1 MTKKE
6 LILPESKVVTPQRKI
21 FTPEII
27 NKMVENEYLGLD
39 SDFNDDEIH
48 NLLMDATHKGI
59 FTDPAMELLDVL
71 STPDYFY
78 LTCKHIFNIRLL
90 PFQLAILRELW
101 IRKFPM
107 FIAARGG
114 GKTWLLSLYCVLR
127 ALFTQGSKIIVVGA
141 AFRQSKLLFE
151 YMEHFWRGSP
161 ILRNMVGSGQHQ
173 GPKRDIDRCNFYI
186 GDSEIIAIPIGDG
199 SKIRGLRANYTIADE
214 FASIP
219 QEVYEVVIKG
229 FSSVNASP
237 DIRVKDMANIKVLK
251 SLGMYIEAEDV
262 KEGMGSGNQT
272 VISGTAY
279 YHFNHFYSYWK
290 RYKEIIESKGD
301 KHKLGEI
308 FKGEVPEGFDWKQ
321 FSIFRIPVHT
331 LPDGF
336 MDMSQVHQAKALV
349 HRSIYNMEY
358 GACEKEGTP
367 IITQRGIIPIEK
379 ILVGDLVL
387 THRGR
392 FRPITKLTYR
402 KYSGKVNTYKTLYF
416 NQYITTT
423 QDHLFWYGEEKFQ
436 ELRNDSTYLTNLVE
450 LYGLNQ
456 LNMENFCANYL
467 ETKTELIYPT
477 PSQSRITVNEQKSIR
492 NSNKSTKELAKLY
505 NLSITTINR
514 IKNNDT
520 IPKGAIRKII
530 ELSYEFGLIVGY
542 YAAEGS
548 VGANGRA
555 ISFALDEHKDTKY
568 QKQLLEAIK
577 STFGIFGHKYIKKKN
592 TCEIAINNR
601 LLVELFTKIC
611 PGVSQTKLIKH
622 EILYSNKEFLRGFIE
637 GYWNGDGHIGNDIA
651 VAHCTNLGLLSQVR
665 VALSYFGVSSSLNYK
680 SDNTFELVLHGD
692 SFKNFINIFYSH
704 LNKELSIGISKVIN
718 NGSLTILPI
727 IDKLTSDYE
736 GLVYNLE
743 VEEDFSYSKPNAT
756 VHNCFARDS
765 DGFFKRS
772 LIESCVT
779 KEPVLLPSGP
789 VSFSAVTHGVP
800 GVKYI
805 YGIDPAS
812 EKDNFAIV
820 ILEVREDH
828 RRIVYCWS
836 INRQKMRERIQEQ
849 GKAADKSFYTFCAQK
864 IRDLMKVFPTEH
876 IGMDTQGG
884 GVAIME
890 ALHEKEFIRHGEVP
904 LWPYIKYDDTD
915 PFWWEDKDKPTDG
928 ESGSHILHMV
938 QFANAKFTADS
949 NHGLRK
955 DFEERV
961 TLFPYFDAVTISD
974 AIGMDKITGRN
985 YDTLEDCVVE
995 IEELKDELATIQ
1007 HTQTQNG
1014 RDKWDTPEVK
1024 LPGNKKGRLRK
1035 DRYTA
1040 LIIANMIARTISH
1053 TPQKQPYIFV
1063 GGYAGQK
1070 PVSDEYNGKMYTG
1083 PEHIVSK
1090 MNEYGY
1096 GMGVFR
1102 R

>member
-161 ILRNMVGSGQHQ
+161 IIRNMVGSGQHQ

-186 GDSEIIAIPIGDG
+186 GDSEIVAIPIGDG

-358 GACEKEGTP
+358 GAC
-367 IITQRGIIPIEK
+367 
-379 ILVGDLVL
+379 
-387 THRGR
+387 
-392 FRPITKLTYR
+392 
-402 KYSGKVNTYKTLYF
+402 
-416 NQYITTT
+416 
-423 QDHLFWYGEEKFQ
+423 
-436 ELRNDSTYLTNLVE
+436 
-450 LYGLNQ
+450 
-456 LNMENFCANYL
+456 
-467 ETKTELIYPT
+467 
-477 PSQSRITVNEQKSIR
+477 
-492 NSNKSTKELAKLY
+492 
-505 NLSITTINR
+505 
-514 IKNNDT
+514 
-520 IPKGAIRKII
+520 
-530 ELSYEFGLIVGY
+530 
-542 YAAEGS
+542 
-548 VGANGRA
+548 
-555 ISFALDEHKDTKY
+555 
-568 QKQLLEAIK
+568 
-577 STFGIFGHKYIKKKN
+577 
-592 TCEIAINNR
+592 
-601 LLVELFTKIC
+601 
-611 PGVSQTKLIKH
+611 
-622 EILYSNKEFLRGFIE
+622 
-637 GYWNGDGHIGNDIA
+637 
-651 VAHCTNLGLLSQVR
+651 
-665 VALSYFGVSSSLNYK
+665 
-680 SDNTFELVLHGD
+680 
-692 SFKNFINIFYSH
+692 
-704 LNKELSIGISKVIN
+704 
-718 NGSLTILPI
+718 
-727 IDKLTSDYE
+727 
-736 GLVYNLE
+736 
-743 VEEDFSYSKPNAT
+743 
-756 VHNCFARDS
+756 FARDS

-789 VSFSAVTHGVP
+789 VSFSAMTHGVP